1 MPRLNFFGHIIG
13 EVNFYWRFIMEVLYQ
28 NLLAVE
34 FNQVIMWAIGGVL
47 ILALVRGMI
56 GG

>member
-1 MPRLNFFGHIIG
+1 
-13 EVNFYWRFIMEVLYQ
+13 MEVLYQ